1 MWREI
6 LLSFVVDMDKH
17 FVLALFHILI
27 IVPFLLYVSVYRAS
41 THPWVYKALLIVGA
55 ILLLYHGSK
64 FVTRLLSR
72 SDYAYINAIHALL
85 FGPLLLYIGYHQ
97 QDTPRAAYEI
107 LLMITFAALG
117 YHTFSL
123 VKILQIQE

>member
-1 MWREI
+1 
-6 LLSFVVDMDKH
+6 MDKH

-27 IVPFLLYVSVYRAS
+27 IVPLFLYVGVYRAS
-41 THPWVYKALLIVGA
+41 THPWVYKALLVMGG
-55 ILLLYHGSK
+55 ILLLFHGSK
-64 FVTRLLSR
+64 FVSRLAMR

-85 FGPLLLYIGYHQ
+85 FAPLLIYIGWHQ
-97 QDTPRAAYEI
+97 QDTPRAAYEV

-117 YHTFSL
+117 YHMFSL